1 MPSWGSKIIFP
12 LCLQVSDVATGDEFN
27 TIIEE
32 TISDETRFSLWDA
45 SRMVFDIGSL
55 RLSEAQ
61 RRVARWFSRAVA
73 GQGEAFLFRRFDDPE
88 FEMLGP
94 DGLGEYLGTG
104 NGVQTA
110 FQCRIYDS
118 QQNRAA
124 SYIVKYVDH
133 DYPANGHD
141 RAGVATNPTRYVE
154 VRVDGALKTLG
165 AHYSVSRE
173 TGVIT
178 FTTPPAN
185 GAIVKAKGAF
195 YVLVRCNSDRLPLK
209 PMGAGEYEIASG
221 VQFIEPKGAR

>member
-32 TISDETRFSLWDA
+32 TISDETRFSLWDG
-45 SRMVFDIGSL
+45 SRMIFDIGSL

-61 RRVARWFSRAVA
+61 RRTARWFSRAVA
-73 GQGEAFLFRRFDDPE
+73 GQGESFLFRRFDDPE

-94 DGLGEYLGTG
+94 DGQGEFLGTG
-104 NGVQTA
+104 NGAQTA

-118 QQNRAA
+118 QQGKPA
-124 SYIVKYVDH
+124 SYVVKYLDH
-133 DYPANGHD
+133 DYPANGFD
-141 RAGVATNPTRYVE
+141 RAGVAANPTRHIE

-165 AHYSVSRE
+165 TDYTVSRE

-178 FTTPPAN
+178 FTTPPAVN
-185 GAIVKAKGAF
+185 AIVTAKGAF
-195 YVLVRCNSDRLPLK
+195 YVLVRCAQDRLPLK
-209 PMGAGEYEIASG
+209 PMGAGEYELGSG
-221 VQFIEPKGAR
+221 VKFIEPKGGR